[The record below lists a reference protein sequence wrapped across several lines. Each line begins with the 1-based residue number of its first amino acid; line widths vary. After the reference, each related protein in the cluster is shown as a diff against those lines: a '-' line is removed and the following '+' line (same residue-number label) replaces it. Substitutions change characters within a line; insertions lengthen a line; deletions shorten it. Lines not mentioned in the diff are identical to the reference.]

1 MKREELLKGLSPEQ
15 IEKVNACKST
25 EEILAIAREEGV
37 ELTDEQLEAVS
48 GGGCSDDDGEV
59 MECPDCHSKDNVK
72 KVQTRGSSGQ
82 TYKCTKC
89 NITWTVW

>member
-15 IEKVNACKST
+15 IEKVKACKTS
-25 EEILAIAREEGV
+25 EEILALAAEEDI

-48 GGGCSDDDGEV
+48 GGACSDDDDDV
-59 MECPDCHSKDNVK
+59 MECPDCHSKDKVK
-72 KVQTRGSSGQ
+72 KVRTSGSSGQ